1 MKQYWQK
8 ISTRIDSSTLRERAM
23 LFAAAAGLIIFL
35 VFFFFLN
42 PSYAKQKMVLAD
54 MASQQGRIAGVEA
67 EITATI
73 EAHTL
78 DPDRAERARLAKI
91 QAEAQALKS
100 SLMAMQQGMVPADRM
115 SGLLEQILRGH
126 RGLRLTSMR
135 TLGETAPDG
144 AVPSEAVAPAKPAP
158 AAAATPQL
166 LHRHGVELVLQGSYP
181 DMVAY
186 MSALE
191 SMQGQIFW
199 GGATMSV
206 GTYPSASLTLTLY
219 TINLDKKWLKL

>member
-8 ISTRIDSSTLRERAM
+8 ISTRIDSRTLRERAM
-23 LFAAAAGLIIFL
+23 LFAAAAGVVIFL
-35 VFFFFLN
+35 VFFLFLN
-42 PSYAKQKMVLAD
+42 PSYARQKTLLAD
-54 MASQQGRIAGVEA
+54 MANQQGRIASVEA

-91 QAEAQALKS
+91 QAEAQALRN

-115 SGLLEQILRGH
+115 SGLLEQMLRGR

-135 TLGETAPDG
+135 TLGETAPD
-144 AVPSEAVAPAKPAP
+144 AASASEMAAPAKPAP
-158 AAAATPQL
+158 PAAATPQL

-181 DMVAY
+181 EMVAY
-186 MSALE
+186 MIALE

-199 GGATMSV
+199 GGATMAV
-206 GTYPSASLTLTLY
+206 DAYPSASLTLTLY